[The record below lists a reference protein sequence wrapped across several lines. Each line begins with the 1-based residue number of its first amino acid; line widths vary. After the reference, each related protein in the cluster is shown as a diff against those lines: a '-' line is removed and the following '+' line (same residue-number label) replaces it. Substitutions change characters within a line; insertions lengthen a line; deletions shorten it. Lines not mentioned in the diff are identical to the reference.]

1 MRAIATASVTS
12 AAVAFRQDIRTGNH
26 TLVADEPPDHGG
38 RDAGP
43 APYDLLLAALG
54 ACTSITLE
62 MYAEKKG
69 WVLGQLRVDLTF
81 FKSKEGESRI
91 ERVLHVTEPLTEEQ
105 WARLIDIAGK
115 TPVTKTLLA
124 GTAITTSAGER

>member
-1 MRAIATASVTS
+1 MKAIATAGVTS
-12 AAVAFRQDIRTGNH
+12 SSVAYRQDIRTGNH

-38 RDAGP
+38 QDAGP

-62 MYAEKKG
+62 MYAQKKG
-69 WVLGQLRVDLTF
+69 WALGQLRVDLTF
-81 FKSKEGESRI
+81 FKNKEGESRI

-105 WARLIDIAGK
+105 WARLIDVSGK

-124 GTAITTSAGER
+124 GTPITTTAG